1 MLKKGL
7 KQLGIFLLLLIPF
20 NVVAYSDY
28 IIPGGENIGIE
39 IESDGIIVIGFYK
52 VNGIINKGN
61 PNLKVGDRI
70 IRVNSTLVTNIPE
83 MVTAIEE
90 EIKDNEIKLTFLR
103 NNKEKTTTLNLYEN
117 NGVFK
122 TGLYVKDSLTGIGTL
137 TYIDPSTLIFGALGH
152 EVAESTSKEKIE
164 VKTGN
169 IFRSTITSIDKSV
182 AGTPGGKNAKFYYND
197 KYGSIL
203 KNTSVGIFGLYD
215 EALPERKTIE
225 VAEDEEIRKGEA
237 QIFTVL
243 EKDKIDTFNIN
254 ILKIEGNHRTK
265 NLVFEI
271 NDEKLLQKTGGIVQ
285 GMSGSPI
292 IQNNKIIGAVTHVF
306 VDDTK
311 MGYGIFITTMLEEGE
326 K

>member
-254 ILKIEGNHRTK
+254 ILKIEGNHRAK

-271 NDEKLLQKTGGIVQ
+271 NDDELLQKTGGIVQ